1 MSPRN
6 GEQRDVRR
14 ASGKTATTWRLP
26 ASIEL
31 TIASEELAGY
41 GVRSL
46 LLSQATD
53 RPDRLE
59 ARVTPSPGAESAPLL
74 AGLPVTLRV
83 DARAR
88 FSGVVESVRS
98 GIHADSGSWLTVVA
112 YTKYQSLRSTTTASY
127 YQVTDGE
134 LARKLAGELELVP
147 VVDTTH
153 EIHSRVVV
161 RGDPLVVLRA
171 AAARSGNHLA
181 VTGGRLYFVRDL
193 PILEEVRP
201 PDFRR
206 EVLACEWRCSRIG
219 ERRGTIETLGSGRWR
234 PLAGFHLR
242 GAPGVED
249 GPYRVDRVVHSLGLD
264 GFRSELEV
272 TKRTCG
278 AGP

>member
-1 MSPRN
+1 MSPHN
-6 GEQRDVRR
+6 GEQRDAHR
-14 ASGKTATTWRLP
+14 ASGKTGTTWRLP

-31 TIASEELAGY
+31 TIASEKLAGY

-59 ARVTPSPGAESAPLL
+59 ARVTPSPGAESAESAQLL

-112 YTKYQSLRSTTTASY
+112 YTRYQSLRSMTTASY
-127 YQVTDGE
+127 YQVTDDE

-171 AAARSGNHLA
+171 AAVRSGNHLA

-193 PILEEVRP
+193 PIIEEVRP

-242 GAPGVED
+242 GVPGVED
-249 GPYRVDRVVHSLGLD
+249 GSYRVDRVVHSLGLD

-272 TKRTCG
+272 TERTG
-278 AGP
+278 R

>member
-1 MSPRN
+1 MSPHN
-6 GEQRDVRR
+6 SEQHGWPP
-14 ASGKTATTWRLP
+14 ASGRTTTWRLP

-31 TIASEELAGY
+31 TIASEELAGC

-46 LLSQATD
+46 LLFQATD

-59 ARVTPSPGAESAPLL
+59 ARVTRPAGAEPARLI
-74 AGLPVTLRV
+74 AGLLVTLRV
-83 DARAR
+83 DARAW
-88 FSGVVESVRS
+88 FGGVVESVRS

-112 YTKYQSLRSTTTASY
+112 YARYQSLRSATTASY
-127 YQVTDGE
+127 YQVTDAE

-171 AAARSGNHLA
+171 SAARSGNHLA

-201 PDFRR
+201 PDFGR
-206 EVLACEWRCSRIG
+206 EVLSCEWRCSRIG

-272 TKRTCG
+272 TERTG
-278 AGP
+278 R

>member
-1 MSPRN
+1 MSAHPIFHHH
-6 GEQRDVRR
+6 
-14 ASGKTATTWRLP
+14 STTTTWRLP

-31 TIASEELAGY
+31 TIASEELAGC

-46 LLSQATD
+46 LLFQATD

-59 ARVTPSPGAESAPLL
+59 ARVAPPAGVEPARLL
-74 AGLPVTLRV
+74 AGLLVTLRV
-83 DARAR
+83 DARAW
-88 FSGVVESVRS
+88 FGGVVESVRS

-112 YTKYQSLRSTTTASY
+112 YARYQSLRSATTASY
-127 YQVTDGE
+127 YQVTDEE

-171 AAARSGNHLA
+171 SAARSGNHLA
-181 VTGGRLYFVRDL
+181 VTGGRLYFVREL

-201 PDFRR
+201 PDFGR
-206 EVLACEWRCSRIG
+206 EVLSCEWRCSRIG